1 MASDVALYTENP
13 AMTVAELVAYTRH
26 ELDTDAERQAKVSAE
41 GGVGDSQTQTGMTLD
56 LSHKNINALPV
67 EVIVLIRDK
76 VERLALSHNPQVSVP
91 TQIVLCDRLRY
102 LNIRWNSLKQFP
114 EAVLQLTGL
123 EILDISKNRIVSIP
137 EGIKNMTSLKFLA
150 VARNKIT
157 RLPLALGDMP
167 SLSKLKFDE
176 NPIVFP
182 PPDALKPAT
191 NVMNASIEAEKERD
205 VCQQVKRFLKA
216 ASLRERLRSNSEEY
230 LSESS
235 VETPRPPKRTVT
247 IGRFPVRPSISS
259 IENMDDLKVQSPHD
273 PPPIPQR
280 SHARDTMN
288 NGPPSMRRPGIAP
301 ILTSGHDIS
310 RSRSETLSSSS
321 SIKSRRQGLVAPK
334 KAQFSLGPG
343 DDNEFSGQTSG
354 RSSQASTIRP
364 SHSRATSS
372 ISTLNGFLA
381 ASSGG
386 ETSSGAVSPID
397 GAMGRYGSVRRLSSL
412 PENRNSDFQDSTLPR
427 AGKRLL
433 FSLYQLRAPV
443 EEVARALKDGSP
455 KRSFLERQLFNAGR
469 VVDELDRVLSRYDST
484 YEEHEKGADQSLEK
498 IAMASLAALKAY
510 TLIVKEIKQQ
520 TRKVVSLTQAVYL
533 RYFMSQIYMA
543 MVESRNSCNI
553 LGFKT
558 KPSGPKS
565 TPRVSRA
572 WSSRTVTPTQPKP
585 VNSRRMR
592 GATILRS
599 MSSNGG
605 LRTMPP
611 PVPLNGSTSRT
622 NTMTSISSQG
632 TATPRSGESFGALH
646 SSILPS
652 RTNTMRSMPDYG
664 DSDEQFDRIYL
675 KLQSACDLAR
685 KALPHCRSEFASRKA
700 TADSTGQTR
709 AAHHWSLAI
718 SKCDAVI
725 TANGLLHSRLRIV
738 KVKDPGVR
746 NQRDFWQLC
755 DAFAQSWT
763 DLATEVKS
771 FASQR
776 IDITAVKTV
785 MRPVQKAVKEV
796 SKTIS
801 ESPLYHQAA
810 LRQVAG
816 TTASNSGPP
825 GPPFPTSAHT
835 NAFAQ
840 ALAHNTGLHSG
851 YATPVPAT
859 PLSAALGPAIQA
871 TVVSTP
877 NPMQMPPEFLH
888 QQPGL
893 VHGSRAVHERVDTL
907 MQQNGYGRRF
917 ESQPR

>member
-1 MASDVALYTENP
+1 
-13 AMTVAELVAYTRH
+13 
-26 ELDTDAERQAKVSAE
+26 
-41 GGVGDSQTQTGMTLD
+41 
-56 LSHKNINALPV
+56 
-67 EVIVLIRDK
+67 
-76 VERLALSHNPQVSVP
+76 
-91 TQIVLCDRLRY
+91 
-102 LNIRWNSLKQFP
+102 
-114 EAVLQLTGL
+114 
-123 EILDISKNRIVSIP
+123 
-137 EGIKNMTSLKFLA
+137 
-150 VARNKIT
+150 
-157 RLPLALGDMP
+157 
-167 SLSKLKFDE
+167 
-176 NPIVFP
+176 
-182 PPDALKPAT
+182 
-191 NVMNASIEAEKERD
+191 
-205 VCQQVKRFLKA
+205 
-216 ASLRERLRSNSEEY
+216 
-230 LSESS
+230 
-235 VETPRPPKRTVT
+235 
-247 IGRFPVRPSISS
+247 
-259 IENMDDLKVQSPHD
+259 
-273 PPPIPQR
+273 
-280 SHARDTMN
+280 
-288 NGPPSMRRPGIAP
+288 
-301 ILTSGHDIS
+301 
-310 RSRSETLSSSS
+310 
-321 SIKSRRQGLVAPK
+321 
-334 KAQFSLGPG
+334 
-343 DDNEFSGQTSG
+343 
-354 RSSQASTIRP
+354 
-364 SHSRATSS
+364 
-372 ISTLNGFLA
+372 
-381 ASSGG
+381 
-386 ETSSGAVSPID
+386 
-397 GAMGRYGSVRRLSSL
+397 
-412 PENRNSDFQDSTLPR
+412 
-427 AGKRLL
+427 
-433 FSLYQLRAPV
+433 
-443 EEVARALKDGSP
+443 
-455 KRSFLERQLFNAGR
+455 
-469 VVDELDRVLSRYDST
+469 
-484 YEEHEKGADQSLEK
+484 
-498 IAMASLAALKAY
+498 
-510 TLIVKEIKQQ
+510 
-520 TRKVVSLTQAVYL
+520 
-533 RYFMSQIYMA
+533 
-543 MVESRNSCNI
+543 
-553 LGFKT
+553 
-558 KPSGPKS
+558 
-565 TPRVSRA
+565 
-572 WSSRTVTPTQPKP
+572 
-585 VNSRRMR
+585 
-592 GATILRS
+592 
-599 MSSNGG
+599 
-605 LRTMPP
+605 
-611 PVPLNGSTSRT
+611 
-622 NTMTSISSQG
+622 
-632 TATPRSGESFGALH
+632 
-646 SSILPS
+646 
-652 RTNTMRSMPDYG
+652 MPDYG